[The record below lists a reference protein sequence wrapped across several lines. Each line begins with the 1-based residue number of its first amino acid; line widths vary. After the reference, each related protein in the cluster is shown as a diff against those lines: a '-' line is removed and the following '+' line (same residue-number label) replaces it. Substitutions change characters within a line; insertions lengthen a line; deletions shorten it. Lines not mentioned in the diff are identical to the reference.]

1 MGAAAGVIA
10 GVNTVGS
17 IASKNSAKRRERE
30 QAAAQAYYAQKKYDN
45 EKLALDAQRQFAN
58 QQQLI
63 QKLQYEGARIQEDFA
78 LKENDLQNLIQAAN
92 LRFQNQ
98 QQLLASQTQAEQLR
112 AEGDKTKFA
121 ASQQSAQIEGQA
133 LQESTQA
140 STQMSQELSQLE
152 AAIQKGDFDQA
163 AMIALMAANGQDS
176 SSLSSSAMSRS
187 ADAEQAVM
195 GARGSIEGNRLN
207 EQDLLGL
214 VMSREFGAVLER
226 LGIMQG
232 DAQQRQAN
240 TNEGYAAT
248 LAGANAFNIDREANL
263 SRSTNDAA
271 RGILSGQRTIQD
283 LAMSGQGLMN
293 EFQYQQGLGNAN
305 LERAGALQGAQ
316 MMSNNAKGAGL
327 FDYLNLGYSLY
338 QGATPLFRNSG
349 GGGTNAKT
357 SNTGFNVNSV
367 NGFYGSGITSTES
380 DLARL
385 NARSGINGD
394 FSGTTSL
401 SGLNRYGY

>member
-1 MGAAAGVIA
+1 MGAAAGVIS
-10 GVNTVGS
+10 GINTVGS

-58 QQQLI
+58 QQQLV

-92 LRFQNQ
+92 MRFQNQ
-98 QQLLASQTQAEQLR
+98 QQLLASKTQAEQLR

-121 ASQQSAQIEGQA
+121 ASQQSAQIKGQA

-152 AAIQKGDFDQA
+152 AAIQKGDFEQA
-163 AMIALMAANGQDS
+163 AMIALFAANGQDS

-214 VMSREFGAVLER
+214 VMSQEFGAVLER

-240 TNEGYAAT
+240 TNEAYATT

-263 SRSTNDAA
+263 SRSTNEAS

-283 LAMSGQGLMN
+283 LTMSGQGLMN
-293 EFQYQQGLGNAN
+293 ELQYQQGLGNAN

-338 QGATPLFRNSG
+338 QGASPLFR
-349 GGGTNAKT
+349 GTNAKT

-385 NARSGINGD
+385 NARNGVNGE
-394 FSGTTSL
+394 FSGSTSL
-401 SGLNRYGY
+401 QGLNRYGY